1 VEDLFVAFHDEKQ
14 RQDLSNLPLFFLTFL
29 RFAYRAFPG
38 INPN

>member
-1 VEDLFVAFHDEKQ
+1 VEDLFVAFNDEKQ